1 MGTSQSHE
9 GDTSVERAL
18 QVLHNQYLTACSS
31 KDAKTCRAL
40 CEKLER
46 LIAED
51 KNMNIYGSR
60 APDLLRFLC
69 DNILSDE
76 SVIKSQCLSLLY
88 DLCSY
93 KSNQAYLISNET
105 WVMKWVI
112 SAIDSLVDKSYGE
125 NSAYALLLLD
135 ILTAF
140 AVFTKEKLH
149 VDFFSNALTLA
160 PLSKILRKCS
170 KDDNIYLKILSIFE
184 ILSEEEVVKDYVA
197 KPEFELLDYFVTV
210 LPKSPIGT
218 KHKILII
225 LKNLAKGSS
234 RNKVIMGSS
243 ELGLLPLL
251 CNILVLYSNDFSK
264 VDLPDPTAPPA
275 YDEFC
280 AIQIMSILMSVSASS
295 GNKRLLTARKET
307 SILPLLHS
315 ICMRRLNLISK
326 QNESINDRMSS
337 SSSSP
342 NPVISKDEIISY
354 TIGTL
359 WNISAAIENIP
370 LIASEEFI
378 FISMLIRVV
387 DSDRGETRSWAL
399 GTLANLSNC
408 HTLDNDT
415 VPTLLMKQGLHVAVL
430 KILRDAGPDR
440 DVWTQRAEWKY
451 VAKANTILMNL
462 SACDCAGK
470 ALRAEGAVDVAL
482 PIYRLS
488 SNGCESLKA
497 LLTLSFLLGRQE
509 ASRRMKSVAGN
520 GTKGNIAQNERGS
533 LPVTRGKESDDALEA
548 EPSVF
553 VVDEAAV
560 SSLLA
565 IYRSVL
571 DQEDG
576 DGYTFGTFDH
586 SVILKAFLC
595 LSISDQNKRILV
607 AGPLLQYL
615 CRSVRLFVEGK
626 PALQSKYRSAGGGA
640 EDVHSVDLAV
650 ETMLHL
656 SFFFEDSG
664 SLLAEYMVPST
675 GVKEMMTALTNH
687 PKTTLEIRQNAQLLL
702 SRLQPTASIGRSPS
716 AGKPLSDTLGTSVE
730 RRSHVMLSYCWAKE
744 ARPELVKRLGEA
756 LSLAG
761 YNVWRDEVGGVGRRG
776 VAVLARQSE

>member
-1 MGTSQSHE
+1 
-9 GDTSVERAL
+9 
-18 QVLHNQYLTACSS
+18 
-31 KDAKTCRAL
+31 
-40 CEKLER
+40 
-46 LIAED
+46 
-51 KNMNIYGSR
+51 
-60 APDLLRFLC
+60 
-69 DNILSDE
+69 
-76 SVIKSQCLSLLY
+76 
-88 DLCSY
+88 
-93 KSNQAYLISNET
+93 
-105 WVMKWVI
+105 
-112 SAIDSLVDKSYGE
+112 
-125 NSAYALLLLD
+125 
-135 ILTAF
+135 
-140 AVFTKEKLH
+140 
-149 VDFFSNALTLA
+149 
-160 PLSKILRKCS
+160 
-170 KDDNIYLKILSIFE
+170 
-184 ILSEEEVVKDYVA
+184 
-197 KPEFELLDYFVTV
+197 
-210 LPKSPIGT
+210 
-218 KHKILII
+218 
-225 LKNLAKGSS
+225 
-234 RNKVIMGSS
+234 
-243 ELGLLPLL
+243 
-251 CNILVLYSNDFSK
+251 
-264 VDLPDPTAPPA
+264 
-275 YDEFC
+275 
-280 AIQIMSILMSVSASS
+280 
-295 GNKRLLTARKET
+295 
-307 SILPLLHS
+307 
-315 ICMRRLNLISK
+315 
-326 QNESINDRMSS
+326 
-337 SSSSP
+337 
-342 NPVISKDEIISY
+342 
-354 TIGTL
+354 
-359 WNISAAIENIP
+359 
-370 LIASEEFI
+370 
-378 FISMLIRVV
+378 MLIRVV

-482 PIYRLS
+482 PIYRLA

-509 ASRRMKSVAGN
+509 ASRRTKSVAGN
-520 GTKGNIAQNERGS
+520 DTKGKIAQNERG
-533 LPVTRGKESDDALEA
+533 LPPVTRGKESNDALEA

-553 VVDEAAV
+553 VVDGAAV

-675 GVKEMMTALTNH
+675 G
-687 PKTTLEIRQNAQLLL
+687 
-702 SRLQPTASIGRSPS
+702 
-716 AGKPLSDTLGTSVE
+716 
-730 RRSHVMLSYCWAKE
+730 E

-761 YNVWRDEVGGVGRRG
+761 YDVWRDETGSSLVAPMSGGTDERMAEAVEASSAIVVCVSRPYKERPNCRMEAKYANQLLKKGRLRILFVMMQMDYTTVSEPECCDGWLGIMIGDALWYPLWDESAVQTTASSIAAILGEQAKVVAAPPHDKASKKIGESNNIAARSKTIEEHTYTGEKAEFVAAGSGAAAVTSLRSAERGIGEQVSGVNPRNMPSSHSDLLNSAGLVGGDENLVLQLLQENAQLHRLLREREVECALLKREYEISQANQADQLSTIVGMRCWILLHTPENLTGRLEDLRVYREAIG
-776 VAVLARQSE
+776 LHEPSSLF